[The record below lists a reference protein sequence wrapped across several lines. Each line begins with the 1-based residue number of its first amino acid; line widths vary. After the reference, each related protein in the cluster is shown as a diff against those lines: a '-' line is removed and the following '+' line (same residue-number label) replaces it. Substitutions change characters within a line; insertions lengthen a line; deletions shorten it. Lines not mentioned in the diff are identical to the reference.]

1 MPSTLQSLVL
11 VFARLI
17 MTNPKEIVELLSET
31 AIENRISLKVV
42 LDKWLL
48 QQALFRGTYTKTV
61 TISAL

>member
-1 MPSTLQSLVL
+1 
-11 VFARLI
+11 